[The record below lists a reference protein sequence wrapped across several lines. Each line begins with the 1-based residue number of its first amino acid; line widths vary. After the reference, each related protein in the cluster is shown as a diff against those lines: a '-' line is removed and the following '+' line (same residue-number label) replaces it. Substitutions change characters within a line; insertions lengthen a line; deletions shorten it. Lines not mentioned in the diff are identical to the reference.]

1 MKSISEF
8 SIRKPATATMFII
21 SMIFFGILGL
31 KKMPIE
37 MLPNINKPTVRI
49 RIKWDGAT
57 PSDVDKMITRK
68 IEDVERF
75 IRAKKAPD
83 YFLPRERERL

>member
-37 MLPNINKPTVRI
+37 MLPNINKPTVR
-49 RIKWDGAT
+49 
-57 PSDVDKMITRK
+57 
-68 IEDVERF
+68 
-75 IRAKKAPD
+75 KK
-83 YFLPRERERL
+83 LPTK